1 MSEAKMKPAARR
13 KAREL
18 ALQGIYSWQMNGNTI
33 ESVELHFATTNDMS
47 KIDLAF
53 FQELL
58 RDTAKKVVE
67 LDVAIKPY
75 LGRLPE
81 ELDPIE
87 KAILRLATLELTQRI
102 DVPYKVVINEAI
114 ELAKSFGAEESHKFV
129 NGVLDKAVKT
139 LRRHELS

>member
-1 MSEAKMKPAARR
+1 MKPSARR

-18 ALQGIYSWQMNGNTI
+18 AVQAVYSWQMTNNNV
-33 ESVELHFATTNDMS
+33 EQVELHIATTNNMQKVDMT
-47 KIDLAF
+47 F

-58 RDTAKKVVE
+58 RNVVSDCDD
-67 LDVAIKPY
+67 LDATIKPY

-87 KAILRLATLELTQRI
+87 KAIIRIATYELKQRI

-114 ELAKSFGAEESHKFV
+114 ELAKTFGAEESHKFV

-139 LRRHELS
+139 LRKHEKA